1 MLSYVEL
8 LPGVVCLYNYV
19 EILPVLCICSI
30 GLNSMSVDSVTIYTL
45 YYYMYIFYLQ
55 PMMSGLPM
63 MNGLAMLQASI
74 SISEACF
81 YVGILIKDTD

>member
-1 MLSYVEL
+1 M
-8 LPGVVCLYNYV
+8 CL
-19 EILPVLCICSI
+19 LCICSV
-30 GLNSMSVDSVTIYTL
+30 GLNSSNNKVVYQLTLLLQYIRTL

-55 PMMSGLPM
+55 PMMTGLSK

-81 YVGILIKDTD
+81 YVGILI